1 MSTQVEKLE
10 HNMVKLTIE
19 VAAEEFEKAVKAAY
33 NRNKK
38 SITVPGFRKGHAP
51 QQLIEKLYGAA
62 VFFEDA
68 ANALINAT
76 YGEEADGTGLEFVS
90 RPVFDVTQ
98 IEKGKPFVYTA
109 EVAVR
114 PEVKLG
120 EYRGI
125 EVKKQETLVSD
136 DEVNAE
142 IQRELEKNSRLV
154 DVDDRPVEN
163 GDTVV
168 LDYSGSVDGEK
179 FDGGTAENQT
189 LVIGSGSFI
198 PGFEEQ
204 LIGAAIDETKDIT
217 VTFPDDYHAQ
227 ELAGKEAVFTCTI
240 HKIQKKE
247 LPELNDEFAQD
258 VSEFDTLDE
267 YKKDVMDKLTE
278 RKKQAAKTAM
288 ENEAV
293 DKLIES
299 SEMDIP
305 EAMIDA
311 QVTSMYQDYA
321 RQLQSQGIPI
331 DMYLQYMGSSEAK
344 MKEDMR
350 PQALKQIQTR
360 LVLEEVAKAE
370 HLETT
375 DLRLEE
381 EIDKIAKQYNMET
394 AKLKESMGDY
404 EKEQMK
410 KDIAVQEAISLI
422 YDTLKEV

>member
-1 MSTQVEKLE
+1 MSTQVERLE
-10 HNMVKLTIE
+10 HNMVKLTVE
-19 VAAEEFEKAVKAAY
+19 VPADLFEKAILAVY

-38 SITVPGFRKGHAP
+38 SISIPGFRKGHAP
-51 QQLIEKLYGAA
+51 LRMLEKIYGAGI
-62 VFFEDA
+62 FFEDA
-68 ANALINAT
+68 ANDLINQT

-98 IEKGKPFVYTA
+98 IEKGKPFIYTA

-114 PEVKLG
+114 PEVELG

-125 EVKKQETLVSD
+125 EVSRQEVTVTEE
-136 DEVNAE
+136 EVNEE
-142 IQRELEKNSRLV
+142 IGREQDKNSRLV
-154 DVDDRPVEN
+154 EVTDRPVES
-163 GDTVV
+163 GDTVI
-168 LDYSGSVDGEK
+168 LDYSGAVDGVQ

-204 LIGAAIDETKDIT
+204 LIGMGLEETKDIT
-217 VTFPDDYHAQ
+217 VTFPEEYHSK

-258 VSEFDTLDE
+258 VSEYDTFDEYRKSVEDTLR
-267 YKKDVMDKLTE
+267 E
-278 RKKQAAKTAM
+278 RKEQAAKTAK
-288 ENEAV
+288 ENEAI

-299 SEMDIP
+299 SNMDIP

-331 DMYLQYMGSSEAK
+331 DTYLQYMGSNEAK
-344 MKEDMR
+344 MKEEMR
-350 PQALKQIQTR
+350 PQALKQIKTR
-360 LVLEEVAKAE
+360 LVLEAVAKDA
-370 HLETT
+370 HLEAT
-375 DLRLEE
+375 DLRVEE
-381 EIDKIAKQYNMET
+381 EIEKIAARYQMEA
-394 AKLKESMGDY
+394 AKLSESMGEY
-404 EKEQMK
+404 EREQLK
-410 KDIAVQEAISLI
+410 KDIAVQEAIDLI
-422 YDTLKEV
+422 ADTLKEV

>member
-1 MSTQVEKLE
+1 MSTQFEKLE
-10 HNMVKLTIE
+10 HNMVKLTVE
-19 VAAEEFEKAVKAAY
+19 VPAEMFEKAVNAVY
-33 NRNKK
+33 NRQKK
-38 SITVPGFRKGHAP
+38 KITVPGFRKGHAP
-51 QQLIEKLYGAA
+51 LQLIEKLYGTG

-68 ANALINAT
+68 ANDLINQT
-76 YGEEADGTGLEFVS
+76 YYEESESTGLEFVS

-98 IEKGKPFVYTA
+98 IEKGKPFIYTA

-125 EVKKQETLVSD
+125 EVSRQETLVSD
-136 DEVNAE
+136 DEVNEE
-142 IQRELEKNSRLV
+142 IRKEQEKNARLV
-154 DVDDRPVEN
+154 EVEGRAVGN
-163 GDTVV
+163 GDTVT
-168 LDYSGSVDGEK
+168 LDYSGMTDGVK

-204 LIGAAIDETKDIT
+204 LIGMNAGETKDIT
-217 VTFPDDYHAQ
+217 VTFPEDYHSAD
-227 ELAGKEAVFTCTI
+227 LAGKEAVFTCTI
-240 HKIQKKE
+240 HKIQTKE

-267 YKKDVMDKLTE
+267 YKKSVMDKLTE
-278 RKKQAAKTAM
+278 RKAREAKTAK

-305 EAMIDA
+305 EAMIDS
-311 QVTSMYQDYA
+311 QVTTMYQDYA

-331 DMYLQYMGSSEAK
+331 DTYLQYMGSDEVK
-344 MKEDMR
+344 LREQMR

-360 LVLEEVAKAE
+360 LVLEEVAKDA

-381 EIDKIAKQYNMET
+381 ELDKIATQYKMELD
-394 AKLKESMGDY
+394 KLKESMGEY

-422 YDTLKEV
+422 VDTAKEV